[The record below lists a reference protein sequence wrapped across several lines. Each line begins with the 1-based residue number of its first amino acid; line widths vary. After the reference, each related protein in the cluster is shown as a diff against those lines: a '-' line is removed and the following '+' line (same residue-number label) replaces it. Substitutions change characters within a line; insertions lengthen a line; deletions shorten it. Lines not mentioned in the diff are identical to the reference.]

1 MARQI
6 CEQRYNE
13 VVSFV
18 YGDTDSLFLKT
29 VEKLSV
35 ADAIKY
41 VSERLLMTDLG
52 TEFQGK

>member
-1 MARQI
+1 MARAL
-6 CEQRYNE
+6 CEERYND

-35 ADAIKY
+35 ADAIK
-41 VSERLLMTDLG
+41 
-52 TEFQGK
+52 